1 MHGRWSAAQH
11 MERGTLSAACMHLMI
26 QVAVTDV
33 RLSAFER
40 HSTALLACSNQP
52 DSMNIHSNE
61 AASMNCEGWQRGKSG
76 EEEMD
81 E

>member
-1 MHGRWSAAQH
+1 
-11 MERGTLSAACMHLMI
+11 MHLTS
-26 QVAVTDV
+26 QVAVPDV

-40 HSTALLACSNQP
+40 HSTALLAGSNQP
-52 DSMNIHSNE
+52 DSMNIDSNE
-61 AASMNCEGWQRGKSG
+61 AASMNCKGWQRGKSG